1 MLVATKQ
8 TYFEKDCFAKNARN
22 DTDWDSNR
30 NKYMLKI
37 RVIPVLLLQDD
48 GLVKT
53 IQFQNPTYLGDPIN
67 AVRIFNTKEVDEL
80 ILLDIAATLK
90 NKKIPFNLVSRVAEE
105 CFMPLTFGGGVKT
118 LEDIKQLLG
127 AGVEKVSINSAA
139 IHNPSFIR
147 QAAETFGSQ
156 SIIVSLDVKRHP
168 GGTYEIFS
176 EGANRPTGMDPV
188 EFARRMEEYGA
199 GEIFLNSIDLDG
211 TMKGYDLELIK
222 KISAGVSI
230 PVVACGGAGRIEDF
244 VRAAKEGGAAAAA
257 AGSFFVFHGRRPA
270 GFISFS
276 VKKKLEKIF

>member
-1 MLVATKQ
+1 
-8 TYFEKDCFAKNARN
+8 
-22 DTDWDSNR
+22 
-30 NKYMLKI
+30 MLKI

-80 ILLDIAATLK
+80 ILLDISATLK

-211 TMKGYDLELIK
+211 TMNGYDLELIK

-257 AGSFFVFHGRRPA
+257 AGSFFVFHGRRRA
-270 GFISFS
+270 VLISFPM
-276 VKKKLEKIF
+276 KKELEELFESNPCPVHSQTNPSKLI